1 MPKLLNAYLPPILW
15 AGFIF
20 FLSSQTVLPGL
31 EVNTWDFVF
40 KKSAHMFVYA
50 VLYLLIHRALLLTTF
65 SSKLSSTQSIRL
77 LTIPLILT
85 LLYAISD
92 EIHQTFIP
100 GRYGTIRDI
109 LFDLLGGSVAILY
122 RYRYI

>member
-1 MPKLLNAYLPPILW
+1 MSKLLNAYLPPILW

-50 VLYLLIHRALLLTTF
+50 VLYLLLHRALLLTTYK
-65 SSKLSSTQSIRL
+65 SKLSKAQSLRL
-77 LTIPLILT
+77 LTLPLIIT
-85 LLYAISD
+85 LAYAISD
-92 EIHQTFIP
+92 EIHQAYVP
-100 GRYGTIRDI
+100 GRYGTLRDI
-109 LFDLLGGSVAILY
+109 GFDLLGSLIAVLY